1 MKIYFTKKFFKKK
14 VQTKIKVVE
23 EQLKKEKEDTEV
35 QMKIQ
40 KEEYEKKLK
49 ELEEKIKTGGGNLEQ
64 EKDQAEKEM
73 MENVNS
79 SKLNFP

>member
-1 MKIYFTKKFFKKK
+1 M
-14 VQTKIKVVE
+14 
-23 EQLKKEKEDTEV
+23 

-73 MENVNS
+73 MENVSS